1 MALALQPVSG
11 GSSKL
16 NEELISM
23 FSGINKI
30 DQSKFNYK
38 RPIRSSPLLYEI
50 IEILEYTAPKRS
62 IIESSMT
69 SSMASLKLNL
79 SRESSKNVNH
89 MMDNLRKILDG
100 DYGQVNKKISDK
112 FDWQQCE
119 LIKSP
124 YYEES
129 IYYLITYASNNDILE
144 FLVKNNL
151 IKYALRY
158 AVIQKVPYDTFTQ
171 LLFIPVTRS
180 GRLGDFM
187 ELLKQI
193 DTKLWKNYLIGICK
207 FLEKKKSLHVLY
219 QIQLLTEDFIRASM
233 TSIKF
238 YLEGSGNYT
247 ELHEK
252 ARHLMDAKNHLQTEL
267 ERVEKGI
274 VGDENG
280 IKLKWDIKSINAQI
294 NLISLQI
301 EVSKFLAK
309 CESEGIP
316 TLDVMPKVF
325 MDKISLKTLLG
336 KPHEMTQVAIL
347 LLICSPTITGAFGL
361 VYRIIQACSL
371 KPSKIYN
378 TCTKYLAR
386 DINRLM
392 EVEKLINCIKTT
404 EDEET
409 EQMCDELVA
418 LAVEIA
424 YANHS
429 TEAKTQ
435 IDQLIKLIS
444 SKTMKIQC
452 YINSNQLKTAFVNC
466 ASINNLDFIKR
477 IMKQAEITRQENI
490 RRLCEKKLMQH
501 QRLQQQQSVSGMS
514 SLVSSTSDISNIN

>member
-16 NEELISM
+16 NEELIAM
-23 FSGINKI
+23 FSRNGNIN
-30 DQSKFNYK
+30 QSKFNYK
-38 RPIRSSPLLYEI
+38 RPLRSSPLLFEI
-50 IEILEYTAPKRS
+50 IEILECTAPKKS
-62 IIESSMT
+62 IIETSMSSSVT
-69 SSMASLKLNL
+69 SSKLNI
-79 SRESSKNVNH
+79 SRDGSKNVTH

-100 DYGQVNKKISDK
+100 DYGQINKKISDK
-112 FDWQQCE
+112 FDWQQNE

-129 IYYLITYASNNDILE
+129 IYYLIAYASNNDILD
-144 FLVKNNL
+144 FFVKNNL
-151 IKYALRY
+151 IKQALRY
-158 AVIQKVPYDTFTQ
+158 AIIQKVPYEIFTQ
-171 LLFIPVTRS
+171 LLFVPVTRS

-193 DTKLWKNYLIGICK
+193 DAHLWKNYIVAICK
-207 FLEKKKSLHVLY
+207 YLERKKALHVLY
-219 QIQLLTEDFIRASM
+219 QIQLLTDDFIRASM

-238 YLEGSGNYT
+238 YLEGSGNYS

-252 ARHLMDAKNHLQTEL
+252 ARHLINAKNHLQTEL
-267 ERVEKGI
+267 ESVEKGI
-274 VGDENG
+274 VKDENG
-280 IKLKWDIKSINAQI
+280 IQLKWDIKSINAQI

-309 CESEGIP
+309 CESEGHP

-347 LLICSPTITGAFGL
+347 LLICSPSITGAFGL

-371 KPSKIYN
+371 KPSKIYT
-378 TCTKYLAR
+378 TCTKFLAR

-392 EVEKLINCIKTT
+392 EVEKLINCIKTS

-424 YANHS
+424 YTNHQA
-429 TEAKTQ
+429 EAKTQ

-466 ASINNLDFIKR
+466 ATMNNLDYIKR

-501 QRLQQQQSVSGMS
+501 QRLQQQQSMSGAS
-514 SLVSSTSDISNIN
+514 STVSSTSDISNIN